1 MKKLGLSMIVKDESH
16 VILRLLNSV
25 YPIIDYW
32 AIADTGSTDGTQ
44 ELITNFFKEKGIPG
58 KLIQIEWKDDFS
70 YARNVAL
77 EEVEQN
83 ADYGFWIDA
92 DEELII
98 DPGFDKELIL
108 SQGFHSLSV
117 RTVYG
122 RVDYTRKN
130 IWKTGMGFRWD
141 GPIHELLASTEET
154 TGTIPKK
161 MHVIVKAEGN
171 SWKNVVEKY
180 LNHAKILEKYTEVN
194 KDPRWIFYTAQSY
207 RDCQQYEKSIEW
219 YKKRSEIQEGFIE
232 EVFISKFMVAKLS
245 EMIGKSKNECLLL
258 YQDAHSCDLLRGESI
273 KGLVQMYQRLKDWEN
288 AYVFSLYGLR
298 YNQKNPYPHRILFLD
313 KGIYD
318 YEMLELHSLSCFYTN
333 RIEEGSRC
341 YWLMRFQLENLG
353 NDYLPPD
360 ALQRVV
366 SNEKYFPTIHALP
379 QNQTVPQ
386 AAQRPKFPPHG
397 GTKKKRKR

>member
-1 MKKLGLSMIVKDESH
+1 MM
-16 VILRLLNSV
+16 
-25 YPIIDYW
+25 
-32 AIADTGSTDGTQ
+32 
-44 ELITNFFKEKGIPG
+44 
-58 KLIQIEWKDDFS
+58 
-70 YARNVAL
+70 
-77 EEVEQN
+77 
-83 ADYGFWIDA
+83 
-92 DEELII
+92 
-98 DPGFDKELIL
+98 
-108 SQGFHSLSV
+108 
-117 RTVYG
+117 
-122 RVDYTRKN
+122 
-130 IWKTGMGFRWD
+130 
-141 GPIHELLASTEET
+141 
-154 TGTIPKK
+154 
-161 MHVIVKAEGN
+161 
-171 SWKNVVEKY
+171 
-180 LNHAKILEKYTEVN
+180 
-194 KDPRWIFYTAQSY
+194 
-207 RDCQQYEKSIEW
+207 
-219 YKKRSEIQEGFIE
+219 
-232 EVFISKFMVAKLS
+232 
-245 EMIGKSKNECLLL
+245 GKSKNECLLL

-353 NDYLPPD
+353 NGYLSPD

-366 SNEKYFPTIHALP
+366 SNEKYFPSAHALP